1 MKSKDNY
8 KVNDEIV
15 RESLIKISQLRF
27 LEQKTQEE
35 FLYSRLD
42 LHYPK
47 DEEGNSK
54 LISIFKE
61 NDEKVSE
68 FVLGKRK
75 NKGVYLKEKDSMQTW
90 LTSGDLEISSDEIQW
105 LETKIFNIDYE
116 KIKKINLD
124 HTDGTVVKIKKDDK
138 NENFVIQNLPE
149 GETPKSDLISN
160 FLGYF
165 LSKLDFNDVGIRIQN
180 GNNEYLSKFSFEL
193 FDKTII
199 NGVVFKFNEEKWI
212 NFSVEEEDI
221 SNMVNDGYIL
231 VDNINNWSYK
241 LPSTKYNIVETK
253 LVDLL
258 VED

>member
-1 MKSKDNY
+1 MSDKYFIRLILITITTLLLAYISYLIQPKFETGINKGEIIFKNLSNNLNNVTEIHIDNGLSKITINKSSDGWVMKSKDNY

-75 NKGVYLKEKDSMQTW
+75 NKGVYLTRSYRFFEDPKAKKEITKAVM
-90 LTSGDLEISSDEIQW
+90 SS
-105 LETKIFNIDYE
+105 LFA
-116 KIKKINLD
+116 
-124 HTDGTVVKIKKDDK
+124 G
-138 NENFVIQNLPE
+138 VI
-149 GETPKSDLISN
+149 GCA
-160 FLGYF
+160 
-165 LSKLDFNDVGIRIQN
+165 
-180 GNNEYLSKFSFEL
+180 
-193 FDKTII
+193 
-199 NGVVFKFNEEKWI
+199 
-212 NFSVEEEDI
+212 
-221 SNMVNDGYIL
+221 
-231 VDNINNWSYK
+231 
-241 LPSTKYNIVETK
+241 
-253 LVDLL
+253 
-258 VED
+258 